1 MVSIFHFHPKEN
13 GWVGYIF
20 HFTASTVYV
29 AGDTDI
35 TEEALNV
42 HCDLA
47 FVPIGGTYTMDYG
60 EAAKLINRIKPA
72 VVVPIHYGSVVGSE
86 EDAKNFKCLLNS
98 NIICEIKM

>member
-1 MVSIFHFHPKEN
+1 MERKESGAELN
-13 GWVGYIF
+13 GVQSCEAGLRRAESA
-20 HFTASTVYV
+20 TACIS
-29 AGDTDI
+29 DDS
-35 TEEALNV
+35 
-42 HCDLA
+42 LA
-47 FVPIGGTYTMDYG
+47 

>member
-1 MVSIFHFHPKEN
+1 
-13 GWVGYIF
+13 
-20 HFTASTVYV
+20 
-29 AGDTDI
+29 
-35 TEEALNV
+35 
-42 HCDLA
+42 
-47 FVPIGGTYTMDYG
+47 MDYG